1 LRSTVLHT
9 RATERHAHLVIVAS
23 IPAGMIV
30 NNVHPEYRKPQV
42 ARGVEVAGA
51 ARNRTAEVRGSNPLG
66 STSEFNNLVR

>member
-1 LRSTVLHT
+1 
-9 RATERHAHLVIVAS
+9 
-23 IPAGMIV
+23 MIV

-66 STSEFNNLVR
+66 STSDLNKRDRFEVLHQIVLERIDRSVRHVGTPWWTS